1 MSDVRKKK
9 RRWLRRTAAI
19 ATGLVLGWTA
29 WGWVESASHA
39 EAGQIEQTQITET
52 QIEPSPMPGST
63 GQVESSQPL
72 TDEAQALLK
81 ATLDRAS
88 KAYAVPMRVAGKLTG
103 KFDVAD
109 QRDERSMNVYGAW
122 RREPDD
128 VLRLRHLA
136 EGEMQFVSDGQRAWM
151 MQPGSGRYLSMPANQ
166 ITKQME
172 VMAMLTQQNPAVM
185 VAAMGDAR
193 AALMPAGVVVMSCE
207 AEAGLVRIK
216 SVEEGVVVDSLF
228 DEATGLIVEVRTDFA
243 GHLASR
249 GVSGI
254 REAWASVRYESHERV
269 EQFPEEEFRFTP
281 PPGAIEESIEL
292 PKAPDTAPTDANK
305 PTPPTEPK

>member
-9 RRWLRRTAAI
+9 RRWLRRSAAI
-19 ATGLVLGWTA
+19 ASGLVLGWTA

-39 EAGQIEQTQITET
+39 DAA
-52 QIEPSPMPGST
+52 QIEPAPIDQST
-63 GQVESSQPL
+63 GKLESSQSL
-72 TDEAQALLK
+72 TAEAQALLK

-88 KAYAVPMRVAGKLTG
+88 KAYSVPMRVAGKLTG

-122 RREPDD
+122 KREPDD
-128 VLRLRHLA
+128 AIQLRHIA

-166 ITKQME
+166 IKQHME
-172 VMAMLTQQNPAVM
+172 VMAMLAQQNPAVM

-193 AALMPAGVVVMSCE
+193 AALIPAGVIVTSCE

-228 DEATGLIVEVRTDFA
+228 DEATGLIVEMRTDFA

-249 GVSGI
+249 GVTGI
-254 REAWASVRYESHERV
+254 REAWASVRYESHDRV

-292 PKAPDTAPTDANK
+292 PIAPDTTKTDAK
-305 PTPPTEPK
+305 QPTRPTEPR